1 MKHGLML
8 ILSYGSRDLL
18 VSDEAGEGVL
28 AYAKALARKG
38 GADHVE
44 VMVNDPGEKSVSTRL
59 LLGPG
64 THLML
69 QHHRD
74 AEQVDLHDLEQ
85 IAAVRKKI
93 AFLDVARPVPEVVD
107 KNYQDLH
114 EFEL

>member
-1 MKHGLML
+1 MKHGVML

-28 AYAKALARKG
+28 AYAKALARTG

-44 VMVNDPGEKSVSTRL
+44 VMVNEPGEKSVSTRL

-69 QHHRD
+69 QRCDVEH
-74 AEQVDLHDLEQ
+74 VDLHDLEH

-93 AFLDVARPVPEVVD
+93 AFLEVARPVPEVLD
-107 KNYQDLH
+107 KNYQDLY